1 MLSSVVCIL
10 FFGTPEELW
19 DATKARLRYL
29 EGLPLLY
36 STTFV
41 FEMPLDLYSFQLCVS
56 PEGLSNIKR
65 LIIAHGKSDWTGVGP
80 FFSVD
85 TPHPHGSL
93 DEWGKSVHG
102 LKQMAG
108 LYQVQVWLGH
118 RQVRMAEWERRP
130 WKEDLANQMLEQR
143 HQKLIDLFSSLDMPN
158 FTIHLTWNPQDFL
171 SQRTWP
177 FEIKL
182 HETDKMRDYIAEEL
196 PSITVPDIFNW

>member
-1 MLSSVVCIL
+1 
-10 FFGTPEELW
+10 
-19 DATKARLRYL
+19 
-29 EGLPLLY
+29 
-36 STTFV
+36 
-41 FEMPLDLYSFQLCVS
+41 
-56 PEGLSNIKR
+56 
-65 LIIAHGKSDWTGVGP
+65 
-80 FFSVD
+80 
-85 TPHPHGSL
+85 
-93 DEWGKSVHG
+93 
-102 LKQMAG
+102 
-108 LYQVQVWLGH
+108 
-118 RQVRMAEWERRP
+118 MAEWERRP